1 MRAIFVAISIF
12 SRCFETISD
21 IESPPNREESDL
33 TGLKQEDGYNNTWAE
48 HHLQR
53 NRGRPNYLTGNVWHL
68 ALWALGSALKKK
80 AFDDKHL

>member
-33 TGLKQEDGYNNTWAE
+33 TGLKQEDGYNNTRAE

-53 NRGRPNYLTGNVWHL
+53 NRGRPNYLTYRKCL
-68 ALWALGSALKKK
+68 ASRVVSSRVGLKEKGI
-80 AFDDKHL
+80 